1 MNMKEVNINVRLH
14 SHTHTR
20 DNRQQKHTTQK
31 LTIHNNIQA
40 EYIFNSYVNIDSMSY
55 MKILRFM
62 GDILAVR
69 ENIFK
74 RMKSMSNKIS
84 LKCNLKILFIVL

>member
-1 MNMKEVNINVRLH
+1 
-14 SHTHTR
+14 
-20 DNRQQKHTTQK
+20 
-31 LTIHNNIQA
+31 
-40 EYIFNSYVNIDSMSY
+40 MSY